1 MYLGDAKRQHSV
13 VYFHI
18 TLNKTSRQLQTC
30 LVLQEQEVSAAAWF
44 DDNLVKI
51 AVGQRHSY
59 DMKERK
65 SNPSA
70 DTAVTKT
77 FVIYKVKPNSGGVCE
92 LAEWPTD
99 GLMARIKEDG
109 GSETADVE
117 RLSSGTI
124 FALKE
129 WLREKVQSNTASE

>member
-51 AVGQRHSY
+51 AVGQRCNY

-70 DTAVTKT
+70 DTTVTKT
-77 FVIYKVKPNSGGVCE
+77 FVIYKVKPNSGGLCE

-99 GLMARIKEDG
+99 VLMARVKDG
-109 GSETADVE
+109 GRETADVE